1 MLAVKSMYMEEQPVV
16 KPHRLTMQ
24 NRSTIQVTGVSDV
37 IAYDPGEII
46 LETSAGLLLIKG
58 AELHMNHLSLE
69 KGETG
74 VDGRVD
80 SLTYP
85 KPMAVQGRP
94 EAFSG
99 GFLNNHE
106 SGCGVSGKAFWNGCP
121 VGFGIDAGL

>member
-58 AELHMNHLSLE
+58 AELQLNHLSLE

-80 SLTYP
+80 SLTYSE
-85 KPMAVQGRP
+85 ANGGARQAGSFFGRL
-94 EAFSG
+94 F
-99 GFLNNHE
+99 
-106 SGCGVSGKAFWNGCP
+106 K
-121 VGFGIDAGL
+121 

>member
-80 SLTYP
+80 SLTYSE
-85 KPMAVQGRP
+85 PMAVQGRP

-106 SGCGVSGKAFWNGCP
+106 SGCSVSGKAFWNGCP